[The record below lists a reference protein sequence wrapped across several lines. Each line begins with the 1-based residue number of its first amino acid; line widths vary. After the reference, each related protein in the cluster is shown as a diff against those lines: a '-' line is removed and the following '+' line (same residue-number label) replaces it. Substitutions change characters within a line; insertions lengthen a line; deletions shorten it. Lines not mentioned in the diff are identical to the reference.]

1 MFRKL
6 STYTM
11 YYIESTVG
19 FFSPTVMIYKVI
31 FPMTA
36 FVFSYFAENLE

>member
-19 FFSPTVMIYKVI
+19 FFPTVMIYEVI
-31 FPMTA
+31 FSMTA